1 MKKIKHNYSKKNK
14 GAILPLVAMGIL
26 AIAGLAP
33 FLTENTDVNS
43 KLTQD
48 YDEANKIIWAMESA
62 AQDKLRNGNIDSVS
76 RGLGDQ
82 TVYREVKGDVKFN
95 YGVNTS
101 NPTFQAIGEVIQY
114 NTFLNKHFCVLANGT
129 SSKTDDTVN
138 LRSISCGYVKPGV
151 TTINNTTYAW
161 DKNGKLYEINTNNE
175 LVPVSN
181 VGGKVWQVVAG
192 KNNNPVVLTTKLD
205 AVPLIYNSSTN
216 SYTQGNK
223 TNNLYQLANVGI
235 DDSVGIT
242 IDNKLIDINGN
253 NIFSSEKVEDLALG
267 SNHGLFLVAKDPNNA
282 AKGYELY
289 GWGNNESKQI
299 NCQSDTSE
307 FNSPTAVECSLKAPT
322 GVYSGSISPMNDF
335 ASIDDYFGGTYNYIS
350 TGKYDTSHFTYSVQN
365 PYHAGAS
372 AQHIGPDYDKCCCPL
387 CLDVWDLHTKNFTYN
402 TSLTIKEDLPV
413 TNLQILLDTQGLDSY
428 RSAGK
433 EKETVTTIT
442 TREEKYKVYYKT
454 GKTKTFN
461 KKSYDSNEIT
471 KSGNKYYYYDPIK
484 NEYIRIYDGGT
495 YPIFDYREETR
506 TIEEE
511 ETEEIS
517 YNRTKCTFI
526 KLDENGNETNE
537 GFSFI
542 GRDNLDLNENHK
554 IVAPL
559 GNQYLLSFD
568 DNLQKVYDVTGN
580 NVISN
585 TGYTIPAGTSYH
597 IKWEYYDTGLHTTTT
612 SSWWGGQSHTTTTQV
627 RPAGY
632 YEFDANALFYGI
644 NPKALSEEQLIAQKS
659 KSGSG
664 YSYGGAGWWDPDPSI
679 LFGAIFRLN
688 NDMFNLRGGMEYD
701 DEVPTYYALAA
712 GDNFSLA
719 IIVRNTDMPTDGSMP
734 TDFRIIGW
742 GDDTYGQLGIG
753 VASGAQKMTILPI
766 TTDIVSNYRDLQAG
780 KYHALFL
787 TKDGKVYSWGGSST
801 KASPHPVEALNS
813 LGGGKFI
820 VAVSAGND
828 CSSAVDNEGNIYTW
842 TVSNETPAV
851 IAGGPAFG
859 Q

>member
-1 MKKIKHNYSKKNK
+1 MKNIKSFQRKSKK
-14 GAILPLVAMGIL
+14 GVVLPFVAVGIL
-26 AIAGLAP
+26 AVAGLVP
-33 FLTENTDVNS
+33 FLYENSDANT
-43 KLTQD
+43 KLSQSF
-48 YDEANKIIWAMESA
+48 DEANKIIWAMESA
-62 AQDKLRNGNIDSVS
+62 AQDKLKNGNLDSVS
-76 RGLGDQ
+76 KGLGDQ

-95 YGVNTS
+95 YGTDSS
-101 NPTFQAIGEVIQY
+101 NPTFQAIGEVVQY

-151 TTINNTTYAW
+151 ATINNTTYAW

-216 SYTQGNK
+216 SYTAGNK

-267 SNHGLFLVAKDPNNA
+267 SNHGLFLVAKDPINA

-307 FNSPTAVECSLKAPT
+307 FSTPTTVECSLKAPT
-322 GVYSGSISPMNDF
+322 GVYSGSISPMNEF
-335 ASIDDYFGGTYNYIS
+335 TTIDDYFGGTYDYS
-350 TGKYDTSHFTYSVQN
+350 YTGKVTVNHRQYNSYNVQN
-365 PYHAGAS
+365 PYHAGVS
-372 AQHIGPDYDKCCCPL
+372 AQHTGPDYDPCTCPL
-387 CLDVWDLHTKNFTYN
+387 CTDVWDLHAKDFTYK
-402 TSLTIKEDLPV
+402 TSVTFKEDLAI

-428 RSAGK
+428 RNASETVATITTKEVTTRKWYKTGQYK
-433 EKETVTTIT
+433 TFTYYYDSSEVTKKNGNYYYYDKTNNDKLEAVEKIKNGRYSYYYKYPTFSYVDEKETV
-442 TREEKYKVYYKT
+442 EV
-454 GKTKTFN
+454 
-461 KKSYDSNEIT
+461 
-471 KSGNKYYYYDPIK
+471 
-484 NEYIRIYDGGT
+484 
-495 YPIFDYREETR
+495 EETN
-506 TIEEE
+506 TIAA
-511 ETEEIS
+511 
-517 YNRTKCTFI
+517 RKTKCTFI
-526 KLDENGNETNE
+526 KLDENGNETDE
-537 GFSFI
+537 GFSFK
-542 GRDNLDLNENHK
+542 GDNNLDLTHP

-559 GNQYLLSFD
+559 GTQYLLNFD
-568 DNLQKVYDVTGN
+568 DNLQEVYDVSGN

-585 TGYTIPAGTSYH
+585 NGYTIPAGTSYH
-597 IKWEYYDTGLHTTTT
+597 IVWEYFDSGEKPKN
-612 SSWWGGQSHTTTTQV
+612 SSFGYGYGYGYGPTQTET
-627 RPAGY
+627 RAPGY
-632 YEFDANALFYGI
+632 YEFDANAFFFGI
-644 NPKALSEEQLIAQKS
+644 NPKAYTEEQLKTEKTNS
-659 KSGSG
+659 SSLSWK
-664 YSYGGAGWWDPDPSI
+664 PDPKK

-688 NDMFNLRGGMEYD
+688 NDMFNLSGGIEYD

-742 GDDTYGQLGIG
+742 GDDSYGQLGIG
-753 VASGAQKMTILPI
+753 VASGPQKMTILPI

-787 TKDGKVYSWGGSST
+787 TKDGEVYSWGGSTT
-801 KASPHPVEALNS
+801 KANPHPVKGLE
-813 LGGGKFI
+813 GKFI
-820 VAVSAGND
+820 VSVSAGND
-828 CSSAVDNEGNIYTW
+828 CSSAIDNQGNIYTW
-842 TVSNETPAV
+842 TVSNENPVV
-851 IAGGPAFG
+851 IAGGASFG

>member
-1 MKKIKHNYSKKNK
+1 MKNIKSFQRKSRK
-14 GAILPLVAMGIL
+14 GALLPFVALGIL
-26 AIAGLAP
+26 AVAGLVP
-33 FLTENTDVNS
+33 FLAENTDVNS
-43 KLTQD
+43 KMTQD

-62 AQDKLRNGNIDSVS
+62 AQDKLKNGNLESVS
-76 RGLGDQ
+76 RGLGAQ
-82 TVYREVKGDVKFN
+82 TVYRELKGDVKFN
-95 YGVNTS
+95 YGDNPS
-101 NPTFQAIGEVIQY
+101 NPTFQAIGEVVQY

-129 SSKTDDTVN
+129 SSKTDNTVN

-161 DKNGKLYEINTNNE
+161 DKNGKLYEISTDNK

-192 KNNNPVVLTTKLD
+192 KDNNPVVLTTKLD

-223 TNNLYQLANVGI
+223 TTNLYQLANAGV

-242 IDNKLIDINGN
+242 INNKLVDINGN
-253 NIFSSEKVEDLALG
+253 NIFTSDKVEDLAVG

-307 FNSPTAVECSLKAPT
+307 FNTPTTVECSLKAPT

-335 ASIDDYFGGTYNYIS
+335 TSIDSYFGGTYNYNRTGSYSSGGGYWGSHSNYS
-350 TGKYDTSHFTYSVQN
+350 TYNVQD
-365 PYHAGAS
+365 PYHAGVS

-387 CLDVWDLHTKNFTYN
+387 CLDVWDLHTKNFSFK
-402 TSLTIKEDLPV
+402 TSLTIKEDLPIR
-413 TNLQILLDTQGLDSY
+413 NLQVLLDTQGLDSY
-428 RSAGK
+428 RNAK
-433 EKETVTTIT
+433 ERVTRI
-442 TREEKYKVYYKT
+442 EEQEEEYEEYYIS
-454 GKTKTFN
+454 GYKTFN
-461 KKSYDSNEIT
+461 KNNYDPNEIT
-471 KSGNKYYYYDPIK
+471 VEQSWWGGSKKYYYYDKINKEYVRIK
-484 NEYIRIYDGGT
+484 DGKQYPVYGIRKG
-495 YPIFDYREETR
+495 TR
-506 TIEEE
+506 TVKKEI
-511 ETEEIS
+511 TEEV
-517 YNRTKCTFI
+517 YPKTKCTFI
-526 KLDENGNETNE
+526 KLDDKGNETSE

-542 GRDNLDLNENHK
+542 GQDNLDLNTP

-559 GNQYLLSFD
+559 GTQYLLDFD
-568 DNLQKVYDVTGN
+568 DNLQKVYDVSGN
-580 NVISN
+580 NVLSN

-597 IKWEYYDTGLHTTTT
+597 IKWEYYNKTGY
-612 SSWWGGQSHTTTTQV
+612 
-627 RPAGY
+627 R
-632 YEFDANALFYGI
+632 EFDANALFFGI

-659 KSGSG
+659 KSGTG
-664 YSYGGAGWWDPDPSI
+664 YGGWWDPDPNI

-688 NDMFNLRGGMEYD
+688 NDMFNLRGGLEYD

-734 TDFRIIGW
+734 TDFHIIGW

-753 VASGAQKMTILPI
+753 VASGPQKMTILPI

-787 TKDGKVYSWGGSST
+787 TKDGKVYSWGGSTT
-801 KASPHPVEALNS
+801 KANPHPVEALNS
-813 LGGGKFI
+813 LSGGKKI
-820 VAVSAGND
+820 IAVSAGND
-828 CSSAVDNEGNIYTW
+828 CSSAIDNEGNIYTW
-842 TVSNETPAV
+842 TVNNETPTV
-851 IAGGPAFG
+851 IAGGSSFG

>member
-1 MKKIKHNYSKKNK
+1 MRNINILSTQRKNKK
-14 GAILPLVAMGIL
+14 GAILPFVALGIL
-26 AIAGLAP
+26 AVAGLAP
-33 FLTENTDVNS
+33 FLCENSDTNA
-43 KLTQD
+43 KITQSI
-48 YDEANKIIWAMESA
+48 DEANKIIWAMESA
-62 AQDKLRNGNIDSVS
+62 AQDKLKDGNLDSVS

-82 TVYREVKGDVKFN
+82 TIYRELKGDVKFN
-95 YGVNTS
+95 YGADTS
-101 NPTFQAIGEVIQY
+101 NPTFQAIGEVVQY

-129 SSKTDDTVN
+129 SSKTDDTIN

-192 KNNNPVVLTTKLD
+192 ESNNPVVLNTKLE

-216 SYTQGNK
+216 SYTQGTK
-223 TNNLYQLANVGI
+223 ANNLYQLANAGVN
-235 DDSVGIT
+235 DSVGIT
-242 IDNKLIDINGN
+242 INNKLVDINGN
-253 NIFSSEKVEDLALG
+253 NIYTSNKVEDLAVG
-267 SNHGLFLVAKDPNNA
+267 SNHGLFLVAKDPDNA

-307 FNSPTAVECSLKAPT
+307 FNSPTSVECSLKAPT

-335 ASIDDYFGGTYNYIS
+335 TTIDDYFGGTYNYIS
-350 TGKYDTSHFTYSVQN
+350 TGKYDSSHFTYNVQN

-372 AQHIGPDYDKCCCPL
+372 EQHIGPDYDKCCCPL
-387 CLDVWDLHTKNFTYN
+387 CLDVWDLHTKNFDYN
-402 TSLTIKEDLPV
+402 TSLTIKEDLPI

-428 RSAGK
+428 RNAGK
-433 EKETVTTIT
+433 EKETVTHTVQV
-442 TREEKYKVYYKT
+442 EEEYEYYVKVGEK
-454 GKTKTFN
+454 KN
-461 KKSYDSNEIT
+461 KKSRYTYFD
-471 KSGNKYYYYDPIK
+471 
-484 NEYIRIYDGGT
+484 YIEGVYKTIGRNVY
-495 YPIFDYREETR
+495 YPIFEKRTDTR
-506 TIEEE
+506 TVEKEV
-511 ETEEIS
+511 TEEIP

-526 KLDENGNETNE
+526 KLDSNGNETNE

-542 GRDNLDLNENHK
+542 GRDNLDLEHK

-559 GNQYLLSFD
+559 GTQYLLNFD

-580 NVISN
+580 NVISE

-597 IKWEYYDTGLHTTTT
+597 IKWEYYDAGSSSTHSGYGYGYGYGYGSTSGHTT
-612 SSWWGGQSHTTTTQV
+612 
-627 RPAGY
+627 AGF

-659 KSGSG
+659 KSGTGWGS
-664 YSYGGAGWWDPDPSI
+664 SGWWDPDPNI

-712 GDNFSLA
+712 GDNYSLA

-742 GDDTYGQLGIG
+742 GDDTYGQLGVG
-753 VASGAQKMTILPI
+753 VASGPQKMTILPI
-766 TTDIVSNYRDLQAG
+766 GTDVVSNYRDLQAG

-787 TKDGKVYSWGGSST
+787 TKDGKVYSWGGSTT
-801 KASPHPVEALNS
+801 KANPHPVEALNS
-813 LGGGKFI
+813 LSGGKKI
-820 VAVSAGND
+820 IAVSAGND
-828 CSSAVDNEGNIYTW
+828 CSSAIDNEGNIYTW
-842 TVSNETPAV
+842 TVNNETPKV
-851 IAGGPAFG
+851 IAGGSAFG

>member
-1 MKKIKHNYSKKNK
+1 MKNIKSFQRKSKK
-14 GAILPLVAMGIL
+14 GVVLPFVAVGIL
-26 AIAGLAP
+26 AVAGLVP
-33 FLTENTDVNS
+33 FLYENSDANTKMS
-43 KLTQD
+43 QSF
-48 YDEANKIIWAMESA
+48 DEANKIIWAMESA
-62 AQDKLRNGNIDSVS
+62 AQDKLKNGNLDSVS
-76 RGLGDQ
+76 KGLGDK
-82 TVYREVKGDVKFN
+82 TVYREVKGDVKFD
-95 YGVNTS
+95 YGTDSS
-101 NPTFQAIGEVIQY
+101 NPNFQAIGEVVQY

-216 SYTQGNK
+216 SYTAGNK

-307 FNSPTAVECSLKAPT
+307 FSTPTTVECSLKAPT
-322 GVYSGSISPMNDF
+322 GVYSGSISPMNEF
-335 ASIDDYFGGTYNYIS
+335 TTIDSYFGGTYNYTYIGAS
-350 TGKYDTSHFTYSVQN
+350 THSGKDEYVVQN

-372 AQHIGPDYDKCCCPL
+372 AEHTGPDFDQCTCPL
-387 CLDVWDLHTKNFTYN
+387 CLDVWDLHTINFSYN
-402 TSLTIKEDLPV
+402 TSLTIKEDLPI
-413 TNLQILLDTQGLDSY
+413 TNLQVMLDNQGLNEIY
-428 RSAGK
+428 KTYKNAK
-433 EKETVTTIT
+433 QKVKKIVEH
-442 TREEKYKVYYKT
+442 EEEYEEYYKS
-454 GKTKTFN
+454 GEKTFYKN
-461 KKSYDSNEIT
+461 NYDPNDIIVESYWWSSKI
-471 KSGNKYYYYDPIK
+471 KYYYLNKIDNTKHELKKDGAKYPV
-484 NEYIRIYDGGT
+484 YSVRIAKRT
-495 YPIFDYREETR
+495 VKEEV
-506 TIEEE
+506 
-511 ETEEIS
+511 TEEIQPE
-517 YNRTKCTFI
+517 TKCTFI
-526 KLDENGNETNE
+526 KLDENGNETDE
-537 GFSFI
+537 GFSFK
-542 GRDNLDLNENHK
+542 GQDNLDETNP
-554 IVAPL
+554 IVSPL
-559 GNQYLLSFD
+559 GKQYLLSFD
-568 DNLQKVYDVTGN
+568 DFLQTVYDVSGKR
-580 NVISN
+580 VISN
-585 TGYTIPAGTSYH
+585 NGYTIPAGTSYH
-597 IKWEYYDTGLHTTTT
+597 IKWQYYDK
-612 SSWWGGQSHTTTTQV
+612 SGQTDPITHRRRTE
-627 RPAGY
+627 GFY
-632 YEFDANALFYGI
+632 DFDANALFYGI
-644 NPKALSEEQLIAQKS
+644 NPRAYTEEQLKVEKAKS
-659 KSGSG
+659 SGTH
-664 YSYGGAGWWDPDPSI
+664 WWDPDPNK

-688 NDMFNLRGGMEYD
+688 NDMFNLRGGLEYD

-734 TDFRIIGW
+734 TDFHIIGW
-742 GDDTYGQLGIG
+742 GDDSYGQLGIG
-753 VASGAQKMTILPI
+753 VATGSQKMTILPI

-787 TKDGKVYSWGGSST
+787 TKDGKVYSWGGST
-801 KASPHPVEALNS
+801 VKRNPHPVESLN
-813 LGGGKFI
+813 GKFI
-820 VAVSAGND
+820 VSVSAGND
-828 CSSAVDNEGNIYTW
+828 CSSAIDNEGNIYTW
-842 TVSNETPAV
+842 TVNKEDKPV
-851 IAGGPAFG
+851 IIAGGSAFG

>member
-1 MKKIKHNYSKKNK
+1 MKNINNFNIQRKNK
-14 GAILPLVAMGIL
+14 KGVVLPIVAIGIL
-26 AIAGLAP
+26 AVAGLVP
-33 FLTENTDVNS
+33 FLCENSDANS
-43 KLTQD
+43 KITQS

-62 AQDKLRNGNIDSVS
+62 AQDKLKNGNIASVNK
-76 RGLGDQ
+76 GLGDQ
-82 TVYREVKGDVKFN
+82 TVYRELKGDVKFN
-95 YGVNTS
+95 YGTNSS
-101 NPTFQAIGEVIQY
+101 NPTFQAIGEVVQY
-114 NTFLNKHFCVLANGT
+114 NTFLNKHFCILANGT

-161 DKNGKLYEINTNNE
+161 DKNGKLYEINSNNE

-192 KNNNPVVLTTKLD
+192 ESNNPVVLTTKLE

-223 TNNLYQLANVGI
+223 TNNLYQLANAGV

-242 IDNKLIDINGN
+242 INNKLIDINGN
-253 NIFSSEKVEDLALG
+253 NIFSSEKVEDLAVG
-267 SNHGLFLVAKDPNNA
+267 SNHGLFLVAKDPDNS
-282 AKGYELY
+282 AKGYSLY
-289 GWGNNESKQI
+289 GWGSNESKQI

-307 FNSPTAVECSLKAPT
+307 FSTPTAVECSLKAPT

-335 ASIDDYFGGTYNYIS
+335 TTIDDYFGGTYNYVS
-350 TGKYDTSHFTYSVQN
+350 TGKYDTSHFTYNVQN

-387 CLDVWDLHTKNFTYN
+387 CLDVWDLHTKNFSYN
-402 TSLTIKEDLPV
+402 TSLTIKEDLPI
-413 TNLQILLDTQGLDSY
+413 TNLQILLDIQGLSSY
-428 RSAGK
+428 QNAK
-433 EKETVTTIT
+433 EVVGTRTVK
-442 TREEKYKVYYKT
+442 KYIGRKKVWKIDQE
-454 GKTKTFN
+454 
-461 KKSYDSNEIT
+461 KKSKKDNYTYHDYIN
-471 KSGNKYYYYDPIK
+471 NKDVTVNKGDIYYTYKQVYEDVYEDVEEPIEASVSK
-484 NEYIRIYDGGT
+484 
-495 YPIFDYREETR
+495 
-506 TIEEE
+506 
-511 ETEEIS
+511 
-517 YNRTKCTFI
+517 TKCTFI
-526 KLDENGNETNE
+526 KLDENGNETNPKE
-537 GFSFI
+537 GFSFK
-542 GRDNLDLNENHK
+542 GENNLDLNENHK

-568 DNLQKVYDVTGN
+568 DNLQDVYDVSGEN
-580 NVISN
+580 PISN

-597 IKWEYYDTGLHTTTT
+597 IKWEYFDTKNGT
-612 SSWWGGQSHTTTTQV
+612 
-627 RPAGY
+627 PGY

-664 YSYGGAGWWDPDPSI
+664 WGSYGWWDPDPSI

-712 GDNFSLA
+712 GDNYSLA
-719 IIVRNTDMPTDGSMP
+719 IIVRNTDMPEDGSMP
-734 TDFRIIGW
+734 TDFHIIGW

-753 VASGAQKMTILPI
+753 VASGPQKMTILPI

-851 IAGGPAFG
+851 IAGGSGFA